1 VAEFLQPV
9 QPVSEAREQLS
20 RALAR
25 FRREGAA
32 AEPVIFGSHRKPEA
46 VVIPF
51 ELYAEL
57 IEHRRRRRAA
67 ANAAASVLAEL
78 PGPLSP
84 AFQQDLEQA
93 VEGTITEDEL
103 YQRTLERHRA
113 VDRE

>member
-1 VAEFLQPV
+1 MAESYLPV
-9 QPVSEAREQLS
+9 RPVSEAREQLS
-20 RALAR
+20 QALAR
-25 FRREGAA
+25 FRREGVA

-46 VVIPF
+46 VVMPF

-57 IEHRRRRRAA
+57 IEHRRRSRAA

-93 VEGTITEDEL
+93 IQGTITADEF
-103 YQRTLERHRA
+103 
-113 VDRE
+113 